1 MAFTYDEK
9 GEYLKAIDEYKYSIA
24 KNPNYVVSHYNL
36 GRDYLIMGWYDL
48 AVKEFKETIKNP
60 DEMSFAEL
68 RNYVARLRQEGFN
81 VTRYVVELYSKTAI
95 PFVNFIMCLIAIP
108 FALRSSR
115 SSGIVMGVGIS
126 IIIAFSYW
134 IILSFGISLGK
145 GSVLPPI
152 LAAWLAN
159 IIFSAAGAV
168 MLISTRQ

>member
-1 MAFTYDEK
+1 MSTKRAIFWSPPTNDRHIKSHVTSPNQSCK
-9 GEYLKAIDEYKYSIA
+9 GSLSLSYITKLK
-24 KNPNYVVSHYNL
+24 
-36 GRDYLIMGWYDL
+36 G
-48 AVKEFKETIKNP
+48 
-60 DEMSFAEL
+60 
-68 RNYVARLRQEGFN
+68 EGFN
-81 VTRYVVELYSKTAI
+81 ATRYVVELYSKTAI

-115 SSGIVMGVGIS
+115 SSGIVMGVGVS

-152 LAAWLAN
+152 FAAWLAN